1 MYKWLQYKT
10 ESVIFDKLGVQR
22 KDFMAPGKYHDFAI
36 QIDISK
42 NKQTN
47 KQTKKPKL
55 QEDTANLF
63 RW

>member
-1 MYKWLQYKT
+1 MYKGLQYKT

-47 KQTKKPKL
+47 KQKNPNFRKI
-55 QEDTANLF
+55 TANLF